1 MKAHY
6 VDSNWEIKEV
16 LIDFSKVVSHKGED
30 IYRRIDA
37 VLGTYDLH
45 DRVIAV
51 ATDNASNNDTF
62 INDLRVDMNDIPL
75 IRCMAHIINLS
86 VQDFLAEFDTSDKIE
101 DKQQQAAWKN

>member
-1 MKAHY
+1 M
-6 VDSNWEIKEV
+6 
-16 LIDFSKVVSHKGED
+16 
-30 IYRRIDA
+30 
-37 VLGTYDLH
+37 
-45 DRVIAV
+45 

-101 DKQQQAAWKN
+101 DKQHKPLGKVVLEFFYFCFLFFLFFVFCFFYFFLFFV